1 MGRARYNP
9 ARFRGHEKARPHHGR
24 DAKTSHRRGAIA
36 ARSAVSRSP
45 WPRWDERAAR
55 VDRLLPIII
64 DDELGAMAFAKRL
77 GLLYFR
83 ADICI
88 RLILDPQLHEPH
100 TAGQKPGDPSRA
112 VDDHIERVKH
122 ARDR

>member
-1 MGRARYNP
+1 M
-9 ARFRGHEKARPHHGR
+9 GR
-24 DAKTSHRRGAIA
+24 DAKPHTGAADRGEISRIEIA
-36 ARSAVSRSP
+36 LAEM
-45 WPRWDERAAR
+45 DERAAR

>member
-1 MGRARYNP
+1 MAIFVDTGAWFAASVP
-9 ARFRGHEKARPHHGR
+9 SDPHH
-24 DAKTSHRRGAIA
+24 A
-36 ARSAVSRSP
+36 AASAFL
-45 WPRWDERAAR
+45 RANR
-55 VDRLLPIII
+55 ERLLTSDYIY
-64 DDELGAMAFAKRL
+64 DELHAMAFAKRL